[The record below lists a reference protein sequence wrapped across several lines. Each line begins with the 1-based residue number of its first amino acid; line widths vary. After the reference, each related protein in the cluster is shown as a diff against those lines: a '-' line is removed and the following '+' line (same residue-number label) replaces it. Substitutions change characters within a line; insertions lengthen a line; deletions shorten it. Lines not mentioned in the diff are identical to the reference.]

1 MILPDSIS
9 QLLSHLH
16 EAGYEAYLAGGCVR
30 DHLLNRPSKDFDIAT
45 SARPDQ
51 IKALFPGSQLVGAHF
66 GVIMVPTAGR
76 WTEIATFRTD
86 GSYGDGRRP
95 DSVTFATAEQ
105 DAARRDFTINGLF
118 YAPQT
123 AQILD
128 YVGGQVDLAA
138 KCLRAIGDAA
148 SRFQEDHLRLLRAL
162 RFACVLDFE
171 IEPATWAAI
180 CQCSALIRKISP
192 ERIRDELD
200 KIWISP
206 QRVRGFDLL
215 VASGLMAE
223 ILPEILD
230 LQGCEQ
236 PPQFHPEGDVF
247 VHTRLMLSHLPA
259 DASLPLVL
267 SVLFHDIAKP
277 ATQTF
282 DEVDGRIRFNGHDK
296 LGAEMTEPILRRLKY
311 SNEVIDAVI
320 PAVANHMNFIGVK
333 QMKTSTLKRF
343 LARPHIEDELAL
355 HRVDCLGSNGRLDN
369 YDFLLAKRAEF
380 AASPQ
385 PLIPPPLVTGRDLIA
400 LGHAPGPG
408 FSKLLNHLQTLQ
420 LEGTLTNREEALAWL
435 QSHAADSLEN
445 L

>member
-9 QLLSHLH
+9 QLLSRLH
-16 EAGYEAYLAGGCVR
+16 ETGYEAYLAGGCVR

-45 SARPDQ
+45 SARPDKV
-51 IKALFPGSQLVGAHF
+51 KALFPGSQLVGAHF
-66 GVIMVPTAGR
+66 GVIIVPTAGR

-95 DSVTFATAEQ
+95 DSVTFATAEE

-118 YAPQT
+118 YDPQT

-128 YVGGQVDLAA
+128 HVGGQVDLAA

-200 KIWISP
+200 KIWLSP

-236 PPQFHPEGDVF
+236 PAISSRG
-247 VHTRLMLSHLPA
+247 
-259 DASLPLVL
+259 
-267 SVLFHDIAKP
+267 
-277 ATQTF
+277 
-282 DEVDGRIRFNGHDK
+282 
-296 LGAEMTEPILRRLKY
+296 RRLC
-311 SNEVIDAVI
+311 SHSLDAV
-320 PAVANHMNFIGVK
+320 PF
-333 QMKTSTLKRF
+333 T
-343 LARPHIEDELAL
+343 
-355 HRVDCLGSNGRLDN
+355 C
-369 YDFLLAKRAEF
+369 
-380 AASPQ
+380 
-385 PLIPPPLVTGRDLIA
+385 
-400 LGHAPGPG
+400 
-408 FSKLLNHLQTLQ
+408 
-420 LEGTLTNREEALAWL
+420 
-435 QSHAADSLEN
+435 
-445 L
+445 